1 MDRGAWQAT
10 VHGVTRVRHDL
21 ATDRPWYKTT
31 EGFYKLFSGL
41 NYLTKFYTFFF
52 FYRFNRFDKF
62 TLSVPI
68 CAKQNK
74 NQGLDATK

>member
-21 ATDRPWYKTT
+21 ATDRLWYKTT

-41 NYLTKFYTFFF
+41 DYLTKFYTFFF
-52 FYRFNRFDKF
+52 TGLMGLISLPFQFLF
-62 TLSVPI
+62 
-68 CAKQNK
+68 AQNK
-74 NQGLDATK
+74 TKTRG